1 MPPRD
6 LLPTMTRRDFLTLAG
21 AAGTVSCLGGIAPVS
36 AAGPPRLT
44 ARPAPPTSG
53 VAPGEHSLGSRGNR
67 DGILYVPKGHDSTVA
82 APLAVMLHGAGNSS
96 KGMTFTFAL
105 ADEFGVIIIAPDSRQ
120 LTWDV
125 VRGTW
130 GADVEF
136 IDQALR
142 QTFAQCAVDPA
153 RIAVG
158 GFSDGASYALSLG
171 MANGDLFNHVM
182 AFSPG
187 FIAAAPPVSKPK
199 IFISHGRQD
208 RILLIDTTSRLIV
221 PQLTALGYDVHYQEF
236 DGPHA
241 VPPAI
246 AHDAFEWFTTT

>member
-1 MPPRD
+1 MSFRAFFRA
-6 LLPTMTRRDFLTLAG
+6 MTRRDFLTRAG
-21 AAGTVSCLGGIAPVS
+21 AAGALSYLGGVS
-36 AAGPPRLT
+36 RAAAANNPRLK
-44 ARPAPPTSG
+44 ARPAPPTATL
-53 VAPGEHSLGSRGNR
+53 APGEHPLGFRGNR
-67 DGILYVPKGHDSTVA
+67 DGLLYVPKGHDSKVA

-96 KGMTFTFAL
+96 RGMAYTFAL
-105 ADEFGVIIIAPDSRQ
+105 ADEFGVVILAPDSRQ

-136 IDQALR
+136 IDGALKE
-142 QTFAQCAVDPA
+142 TFRQCAVDPS

-171 MANGDLFNHVM
+171 MANGDVFNHVL

-187 FIAAAPPVSKPK
+187 FIVAAPPVSRPK

-208 RILLIDTTSRLIV
+208 RVLLIDATSRLIV

-241 VPPAI
+241 VPPPI
-246 AHDAFEWFTTT
+246 AHDAFAWFTK

>member
-6 LLPTMTRRDFLTLAG
+6 FQTMTRRRFFALAG
-21 AAGTVSCLGGIAPVS
+21 AAGTLSYLGGVSPAS
-36 AAGPPRLT
+36 AANNPRLK
-44 ARPAPPTSG
+44 ARPAPPTSA
-53 VAPGEHSLGSRGNR
+53 VPPGEHPLGSRGNR
-67 DGILYVPKGHDSTVA
+67 DGVLYVPKGHDSKIA

-105 ADEFGVIIIAPDSRQ
+105 ADEFGVIILAPDSRQ

-136 IDQALR
+136 IDGALT
-142 QTFAQCAVDPA
+142 QTFKQCAVDPS

-171 MANGDLFNHVM
+171 MANGDLFTHVM

-187 FIAAAPPVSKPK
+187 FIAAAPPVSRPK

-208 RILLIDTTSRLIV
+208 RILLIDATSRLIV
-221 PQLTALGYDVHYQEF
+221 PQLTALGYDVNYQEF

-241 VPPAI
+241 VPLPI
-246 AHDAFEWFTTT
+246 AHDAFQWFTK